1 MATPSS
7 RSELADY
14 CKRQLGAP
22 VLEINIADEQVED
35 ILDDAIQFFQER
47 HFDGVSQTFLKYKIT
62 QEDIDRGR
70 ATMRGGTG
78 DKTTGITTETVST
91 TIAGISTTFEF
102 YEKFGFSVTKITE
115 DGYYPGLDKYDM
127 IKIKNL
133 KRN

>member
-47 HFDGVSQTFLKYKIT
+47 HFDGIERVFLKH
-62 QEDIDRGR
+62 E
-70 ATMRGGTG
+70 
-78 DKTTGITTETVST
+78 
-91 TIAGISTTFEF
+91 
-102 YEKFGFSVTKITE
+102 
-115 DGYYPGLDKYDM
+115 
-127 IKIKNL
+127 
-133 KRN
+133 